1 MDISP
6 RWSTNTKFIV
16 MLAILAIVGLSLIRL
31 QFLIAPVILA
41 VMTAYLLNPA
51 VNALTKYL
59 RLPRAVA
66 ALAVYAVL
74 ILLLV
79 TLIGGAG
86 LLLQQE
92 FSGVLATFLTFV
104 NSIPAWINTLSAKP
118 VSVGPFTFD
127 LSSADISVLQNA
139 LLPAARDSIGRIT
152 GWMTGAASGV
162 ASFLGW
168 AVFVFTVSIYL
179 ILDMDALQKS
189 ILRMVPEDYKQDAGR
204 LLAKLGPIWN
214 AYLRGQLVLGLII
227 GSVVTVTMSFL
238 GVRYA
243 LILGLIAALM
253 DFIPILGWYLA
264 VGTEILVAMF
274 QPSNW
279 LGLSPITFTI
289 VVAIAAL
296 VLQQIKISFFIP
308 RVMQTHLK
316 VHPVVLIIGV
326 LIGATLLGFTGLL
339 LSAPIIATASL
350 FGKYVRAKLFN
361 LQPWEDLETQRIP
374 SIPAPP
380 VRIRPAR
387 KSDTGDV
394 LALTARMWEG
404 HDYIPR
410 VWSDWLADRSGILAV
425 AERDGKAV
433 GIGKLTRMTPEEW
446 WLEGLR
452 VHPEYQGL
460 KIGSQLFEYL
470 VEGWKKRGGGAI
482 RLATSS
488 ERVPVHHL
496 CGRLGFR
503 RVETFLLMAA
513 APTAQGESAFEP
525 IAEADVPAALAF
537 AEKATS
543 VRNPSHLV
551 NTGWR
556 WGRLTENRLREFIRR
571 GHAWW
576 WKDRAAVL
584 LLYDAEYEN
593 KPSLEIAAVLSSP
606 GIPAAMLGQARR
618 LAGRMGAA
626 RLAWAMP
633 NLPAVAAAARR
644 AGFKQEL
651 DAQLWMFERTDPQ
664 VAEQTSESDRIAAG
678 HPIETNRTRRT
689 VQRPTRTGALSL
701 RTMNDRAASRAVSK
715 NETPKNI
722 RSKLRG
728 IPHPAKAG

>member
-6 RWSTNTKFIV
+6 RWSANTKFIV
-16 MLAILAIVGLSLIRL
+16 LLVILAVVGFFLIRFQAL
-31 QFLIAPVILA
+31 VAPVILA

-51 VNALTKYL
+51 VIALTKYL

-79 TLIGGAG
+79 ALVGGAG
-86 LLLQQE
+86 LLLQQQ
-92 FSGVLATFLTFV
+92 FSGLLTTAQIFV
-104 NSIPAWINTLSAKP
+104 NSIPAWIAGLSAKP
-118 VSVGPFTFD
+118 VAIGPFKFD
-127 LSSADISVLQNA
+127 LSSADVSVLQNA
-139 LLPAARDSIGRIT
+139 LLPTARDSIGRIT
-152 GWMTGAASGV
+152 VWMTGAASGV

-179 ILDMDALQKS
+179 ILDLDALQKS
-189 ILRMVPEDYKQDAGR
+189 ILRMVPEDYQQDAGR
-204 LLAKLGPIWN
+204 LLARLGPIWN

-227 GSVVTVTMSFL
+227 GSVVTATMGLL

-264 VGTEILVAMF
+264 VGSEILVAMF

-279 LGLSPITFTI
+279 LGLSPVTFTI

-452 VHPEYQGL
+452 VHPEYQGM

-513 APTAQGESAFEP
+513 ASTDQGENAFEP
-525 IAEADVPAALAF
+525 IAEADLAAALAF
-537 AEKATS
+537 AEKAAT
-543 VRNPSHLV
+543 VRNPPHLV

-556 WGRLTENRLREFIRR
+556 WGRLTEDRLREFIQR
-571 GHAWW
+571 GRAWW
-576 WKDRAAVL
+576 WKDRTAAL
-584 LLYDAEYEN
+584 LVYDSEYEN
-593 KPSLEIAAVLSSP
+593 KPGLEIAAVLSPS
-606 GIPAAMLGQARR
+606 GTPAAMLRQARR
-618 LAGRMGAA
+618 LAGGMGAS
-626 RLAWAMP
+626 RLAWAAS
-633 NLPAVAAAARR
+633 NLTAVAEAARR
-644 AGFKQEL
+644 AGFKQEW
-651 DAQLWMFERTDPQ
+651 DAQLWVFERTDPQ
-664 VAEQTSESDRIAAG
+664 AAEQTSESERIPAGFPVDPDRS
-678 HPIETNRTRRT
+678 RRT
-689 VQRPTRTGALSL
+689 VRLP
-701 RTMNDRAASRAVSK
+701 SRAGAGRSARTK
-715 NETPKNI
+715 N
-722 RSKLRG
+722 G
-728 IPHPAKAG
+728 G

>member
-1 MDISP
+1 LAGGFSIFCTQRVTGNPNGFSSMDISP
-6 RWSTNTKFIV
+6 RWSTNAKFIV
-16 MLAILAIVGLSLIRL
+16 MLAILAVVGFFLIRF
-31 QFLIAPVILA
+31 QILIAPVILA

-51 VNALTKYL
+51 VNTLTKYL

-79 TLIGGAG
+79 ALVGGAG
-86 LLLQQE
+86 LLLQQQ
-92 FSGVLATFLTFV
+92 FSGVLATALTFV
-104 NSIPAWINTLSAKP
+104 NSIPAWITGLSAKP
-118 VSVGPFTFD
+118 ISIGPFKFD
-127 LSSADISVLQNA
+127 LSSADVSVLQNA
-139 LLPAARDSIGRIT
+139 LLPTARDSIGRIT

-162 ASFLGW
+162 ASLLGW
-168 AVFVFTVSIYL
+168 AVFVFTISIYL

-189 ILRMVPEDYKQDAGR
+189 ILRMVPEDHKQDAGR

-214 AYLRGQLVLGLII
+214 AYLRGQLTLSLIM
-227 GSVVTVTMSFL
+227 GTFVGVTMSLL

-243 LILGLIAALM
+243 LILGLIAGLAE
-253 DFIPILGWYLA
+253 FVPILGWYLA
-264 VGTEILVAMF
+264 IGTEILVALF

-279 LGLSPITFTI
+279 LGLSPVTFTI
-289 VVAIAAL
+289 VVAIAAMA
-296 VLQQIKISFFIP
+296 VQQFEASVIIP
-308 RVMQTHLK
+308 RVMQAHLK

-361 LQPWEDLETQRIP
+361 LPPWEDLETQRTP

-446 WLEGLR
+446 WIEGLR
-452 VHPEYQGL
+452 VHPEYQGM

-470 VEGWKKRGGGAI
+470 VEGWKRRGAGAI

-496 CGRLGFR
+496 CDRLGFR
-503 RVETFLLMAA
+503 RVETFLVMAA
-513 APTAQGESAFEP
+513 APTAQGETAFEP

-537 AEKATS
+537 TEKATS

-556 WGRLTENRLREFIRR
+556 WSRLTEDRMREFIRR
-571 GHAWW
+571 GRAWW
-576 WKDRAAVL
+576 WKNRAAVI

-606 GIPAAMLGQARR
+606 GIPAAMLSQIRCI
-618 LAGRMGAA
+618 AGRMGVS
-626 RLAWAMP
+626 RLAWAAP
-633 NLPAVAAAARR
+633 NIPAVAEAARR
-644 AGFKQEL
+644 AGFKQEW
-651 DAQLWMFERTDPQ
+651 DAQLWVFERADQ
-664 VAEQTSESDRIAAG
+664 QAAEHTSESERTAAG
-678 HPIETNRTRRT
+678 SPVDADRVRHTIRR
-689 VQRPTRTGALSL
+689 PARTGAARR
-701 RTMNDRAASRAVSK
+701 RTDNPRRF
-715 NETPKNI
+715 
-722 RSKLRG
+722 
-728 IPHPAKAG
+728 